1 MKFWKMNKI
10 KYLISLTTLI
20 LVVACGS
27 NKPPESGTAEE
38 LYSRAMELFDD
49 EDYLDAASHF
59 EIIKLQYPASLY
71 ADDAQFH
78 IAEINYRRKEYI
90 MAAFNFSLLRR
101 IYPGSPHVK
110 DALMK
115 NAMCF
120 YELSPPYDRD
130 QDYTMKAIESFQE
143 FQYLYPEDSLYTEA
157 TNKIIELRNK
167 LAYREYFTAQLYTK
181 MDSPLSA
188 MIYYETV
195 INKFSDTEYFEPAF
209 FGKIEMLVWMKRN
222 EEAAS
227 MIGAYRKTFPNGPN
241 INNLPNI
248 TVSSK

>member
-1 MKFWKMNKI
+1 MKFSKMNKL
-10 KYLISLTTLI
+10 KYLISLATLI
-20 LVVACGS
+20 IVVSCGS

-38 LYSRAMELFDD
+38 LYSRAMELFGK
-49 EDYLDAASHF
+49 EKYLDAVSHF

-110 DALMK
+110 EALMK

-120 YELSPPYDRD
+120 YELSPTYDRD
-130 QDYTMKAIESFQE
+130 QDYTMKAIETFQE
-143 FQYLYPEDSLYTEA
+143 FQYLYPEDSLYSEA

-167 LAYREYFTAQLYTK
+167 LAYREFFTAQLYTK

-195 INKFSDTEYFEPAF
+195 INKFSDTAYFEPAF

-241 INNLPNI
+241 INNLPTI
-248 TVSSK
+248 SVSSK